1 MAFGAVAFSTVA
13 FTVLYVV
20 FPLQVERV
28 LGFDR
33 HHAAYLFV
41 MIGLVSAAI
50 QGGLVGRLV
59 GRVGERPLMIIGGL
73 MLAGGLALLPTAFDV
88 GPRGGLGLLYTA
100 LLVLA
105 AGSAMIGPSA
115 AAFVSRI
122 APAEEQGRALGLL
135 QSVGA
140 VARIGGPILAGV
152 VAGHT
157 SARVAFFVA
166 SGAAGL
172 AGISAMIHP
181 PEPRG

>member
-1 MAFGAVAFSTVA
+1 
-13 FTVLYVV
+13 
-20 FPLQVERV
+20 
-28 LGFDR
+28 
-33 HHAAYLFV
+33 
-41 MIGLVSAAI
+41 MIT
-50 QGGLVGRLV
+50 GGLL
-59 GRVGERPLMIIGGL
+59 
-73 MLAGGLALLPTAFDV
+73 LAGGLALLPTAFDV
-88 GPRGGLGLLYTA
+88 GPSGGLGLLYTA

-105 AGSAMIGPSA
+105 TGSAMIGPSA

-157 SARVAFFVA
+157 SARMAFFVA

-172 AGISAMIHP
+172 AGVSAMIHP
-181 PEPRG
+181 PEPRS